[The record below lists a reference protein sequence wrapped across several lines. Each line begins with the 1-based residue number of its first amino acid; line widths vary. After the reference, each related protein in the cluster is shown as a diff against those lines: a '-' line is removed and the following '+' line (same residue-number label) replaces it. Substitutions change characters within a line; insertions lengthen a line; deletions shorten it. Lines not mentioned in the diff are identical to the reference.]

1 MVAKK
6 KSRKPAPRSV
16 KRVMAQ
22 RSRVPRSV
30 ALTNESRL
38 LNLIQDPCEAE
49 MCTGYAM
56 SATGLVQRFT
66 RFITPAATTE
76 TNFAYIWN
84 PATQSSSAIAQKLS
98 LGTGTP
104 TNSFSVGPGEAF
116 LEANADNI
124 SCLAGCIEVLYTG
137 TLVNRKGYIGVCQT
151 GANVMADIASGTTDL
166 PTLLA
171 YCQAVVPVPS
181 HKVELKWSPSL
192 RNFTGNGQ
200 VTEIGTGVDNQLM
213 VVAIGVNPN
222 DFVIRF
228 TGVYE
233 YLPRFTLGQ
242 PAPRVTKQ
250 IPPAVGERIVSA
262 LDRAG
267 TWWHNLGNAAGAAM
281 RMGYRA
287 VYGAGQVA
295 QQVSNA
301 TALLSNSRAVR
312 YLEPAAAILALTG

>member
-137 TLVNRKGYIGVCQT
+137 LRDSFYDTDQAYYI
-151 GANVMADIASGTTDL
+151 
-166 PTLLA
+166 
-171 YCQAVVPVPS
+171 
-181 HKVELKWSPSL
+181 
-192 RNFTGNGQ
+192 
-200 VTEIGTGVDNQLM
+200 
-213 VVAIGVNPN
+213 
-222 DFVIRF
+222 
-228 TGVYE
+228 
-233 YLPRFTLGQ
+233 
-242 PAPRVTKQ
+242 
-250 IPPAVGERIVSA
+250 
-262 LDRAG
+262 
-267 TWWHNLGNAAGAAM
+267 
-281 RMGYRA
+281 
-287 VYGAGQVA
+287 
-295 QQVSNA
+295 
-301 TALLSNSRAVR
+301 
-312 YLEPAAAILALTG
+312 